1 MHFETIKRDE
11 VLPMIEQAKNVKEQ
25 KEILCDLLDCADD
38 ELEELIEDLRAEKAK
53 ADSENNEAANIAPI
67 KKGSYGFDEIK
78 LMKKLLRE
86 GKSTGYI
93 AKKLRRPVKNVSMRL
108 AKLKK
113 ELEIEAENELCSRL
127 ESTPAPAQCDDFDAV
142 IERDEELADI
152 ADYAKNLESEFEAV
166 NEKLVIEAER
176 ANGLAVM
183 LDKKEEELKDLRE
196 LFAWQ
201 THRTHEQGEKCE
213 ALSDALAKALALIAS
228 LNRVIK
234 AEVKADV

>member
-11 VLPMIEQAKNVKEQ
+11 VLPMLEQAKDPGAQ
-25 KEILCDLLDCADD
+25 KEILCDLLNCSDD
-38 ELEELIEDLRAEKAK
+38 ELEELIGELREEKAE
-53 ADSENNEAANIAPI
+53 SENESIENLTKIAPI

-93 AKKLRRPVKNVSMRL
+93 AKKLRRPVKNVGMRL

-142 IERDEELADI
+142 VERDEELADI
-152 ADYAKNLESEFEAV
+152 ADYAKNLESELEAA

-176 ANGLAVM
+176 ANGLTVM

-234 AEVKADV
+234 AEIK